1 MKGKNNLIHSKSF
14 IYLIFILSFITLF
27 AIISQYFT
35 PLKTKLRFLDEENS
49 LEYICTKI
57 SNIYNHYYN
66 GDDYKFHEG
75 NFDPND
81 KRSNLI
87 IEFIEN
93 GYEAKYIFKY
103 IWYTGVYI
111 FFFVLLIAIIIMTI
125 YYSIASCVKMSKED
139 CFDCFSCSCCKNK
152 CFKRTSCVLIP
163 IIFLIVLALAIF
175 SAAFAIFSYINFSGV
190 VCVGIQFVE
199 SFIQGEKINSNQ
211 KWAGI
216 SLVSSLLGD
225 LEVLT
230 KNNSTQAESINNNK
244 NSYLNSY
251 GKWNDFKNEN
261 RDKYSEKYFDIISP
275 KMNLDESEV
284 KQYSIAPNYTYKWKE
299 ILNEI
304 YEYDEA
310 NASNI
315 KDLFEIITKYLYVLL
330 GYQKNDNLKVNYQ
343 DETDISQYFKSAKD
357 IVLGVNSTIS
367 KIETSIIDPVKN
379 IYDIVKSTILIIY
392 GVDVIF
398 VMLYCILIEVLLGV
412 FCCSKKCKCC
422 NKCVRWALCFIYY
435 TSIFAIIISFVL
447 GIVFGFLGN
456 LISDGAYAIQNI
468 TSSANL
474 LAEEP
479 KILEKNEYTKYL
491 DVCLNDNG
499 NWAEKFELIDS
510 FEEINNI
517 TDISNK
523 TKEYKDIYNKLESP
537 LINHY
542 LDLIQGLNLTYL
554 NIPYYDIKTKS
565 IFNISD
571 RIKEI
576 NNYVSGE
583 YASEKQQTGNIN
595 ESWHTNTTKEGYKYD
610 NTYPEPD
617 PSNHYLIYLYEND
630 LYNKVNFSNRYNNA
644 SPTEG
649 HPYTSVSEAS
659 QKFSEFFQSIKENIF
674 SDDFSKKYLEDLN
687 KMDKLYRNKTEYLEN
702 ALKAALE
709 PIEKFE
715 KVYDK
720 YSVGKNNIFS
730 YLNCKFIGDN
740 KNILLDVL
748 YYNLGFTLKFFG
760 LATCLFSSFMFIGII
775 FILVVI
781 KNTKLDEKNGVRNMD
796 LEDINNILIGKDL
809 EKEVISIDLT
819 TQELINLDY

>member
-1 MKGKNNLIHSKSF
+1 MKGKNNLIYSKSF

-27 AIISQYFT
+27 AMISQYFT

-49 LEYICTKI
+49 LEYICQKI

-66 GDDYKFHEG
+66 GYDYKFHEG
-75 NFDPND
+75 NFDQND

-175 SAAFAIFSYINFSGV
+175 SAAFAVFSYINFSGV

-251 GKWNDFKNEN
+251 GNWSDFKNEN

-275 KMNLDESEV
+275 KMNLDESEE

-398 VMLYCILIEVLLGV
+398 VMFYCILIEVLLGV

-435 TSIFAIIISFVL
+435 TSIFVIIISFVL

-510 FEEINNI
+510 FEDINNI

-523 TKEYKDIYNKLESP
+523 TKEYKDIYNKSESP

-554 NIPYYDIKTKS
+554 NIPYYDIKTES
-565 IFNISD
+565 VFNISD
-571 RIKEI
+571 RINEI

-659 QKFSEFFQSIKENIF
+659 QKFSEFFKSIKENIF
-674 SDDFSKKYLEDLN
+674 SDDFSFKFSEDLN
-687 KMDKLYRNKTEYLEN
+687 RMDELYRNKTEYLEN

-730 YLNCKFIGDN
+730 YLNCKFLGDN

-760 LATCLFSSFMFIGII
+760 LVTCLFSSFMFIGII